1 MAGPSQLRPPALP
14 AKSQSGCRP
23 VLQVDAFFFLF
34 QLSVI
39 PLMAFIFSSRVSV
52 CVCVCYTKQKVAV
65 VTLVDQSGAID
76 GPEMRKMRNVCETCC
91 DVGLPLL
98 VEGGNVSVPLVS
110 CRFYSIVVQWGG
122 GKGRVLWNQ
131 LPLF

>member
-1 MAGPSQLRPPALP
+1 M
-14 AKSQSGCRP
+14 C
-23 VLQVDAFFFLF
+23 
-34 QLSVI
+34 LS
-39 PLMAFIFSSRVSV
+39 
-52 CVCVCYTKQKVAV
+52 VCVCYTKQKVAV

-76 GPEMRKMRNVCETCC
+76 GPEMRKMRNVCETRC

-122 GKGRVLWNQ
+122 EGTRPLEPVTFILKSWLPFLLKCRVMGPDQ
-131 LPLF
+131 CADASPS